1 MASPLASI
9 DNNTMGDSITLTK
22 QNNTILTLST
32 KEKYTSKNIELTLS
46 VRGISG
52 TLGGSASAGKATA
65 AISNVNSMAT
75 ITTLTGLTAGTDYW
89 TVKATAT
96 STAGSYTPKYTVNTS
111 GWLNSTVSGSAQ
123 TVSVTADSTGKSIYI
138 PKASMTIGGT
148 NTVSPTASVA
158 GTTNVVYMNT
168 TNNGIAVTA
177 TGGGTASVTATATTN
192 QAGYAP
198 ASTQL
203 GSKALNASSKT
214 TTATQYIY
222 KIAVPKDKPFQLEM
236 TADTALDSTSD
247 LTLTNNAFRRIIGT
261 NAGVLYARHNI
272 SEKGTLYVRAYNETS
287 DQTIIADGAWVTT
300 AVSGAGTFYGKV
312 TVSAGT
318 ITNNTS
324 GGTSSGTIN
333 RGKQIKIGKGFYAS
347 DAYYT
352 AQSNSGT
359 ISITASGNTNVDGY
373 ATASVAASTITN
385 NTTLASGA
393 SSSGTINRGKY
404 IKIGKG
410 FVNNDTY
417 YVAQANSGTLSITTS
432 HNAQT
437 NVSCDGYANVNAS
450 GINVPNSKTF
460 QVKVPNGTGTITFNF
475 SVDANGNVLVT

>member
-9 DNNTMGDSITLTK
+9 NDNTMGDSITLNQ
-22 QNNTILTLST
+22 QNDTILTLTT
-32 KEKYTSKNIELTLS
+32 KGKYTPKNIELTLN

-65 AISNVNSMAT
+65 AISNVNKMET

-148 NTVSPTASVA
+148 NTVSPTASVT
-158 GTTNVVYMNT
+158 GTTNVVYMNS

-214 TTATQYIY
+214 TTDTQYIY

-236 TADTALDSTSD
+236 TADTALDSTSS
-247 LTLTNNAFRRIIGT
+247 LTLTNNAFRRINST
-261 NAGVLYARHNI
+261 NAGVLYAQHTT
-272 SEKGTLYVRAYNETS
+272 SGKGTLYARAYNET
-287 DQTIIADGAWVTT
+287 DYQTIIENGTWFTT
-300 AVSGAGTFYGKV
+300 AVSSAGTFYGKV
-312 TVSAGT
+312 TVSA
-318 ITNNTS
+318 
-324 GGTSSGTIN
+324 
-333 RGKQIKIGKGFYAS
+333 
-347 DAYYT
+347 
-352 AQSNSGT
+352 
-359 ISITASGNTNVDGY
+359 
-373 ATASVAASTITN
+373 STITN
-385 NTTLASGA
+385 NTTLPDGST
-393 SSSGTINRGKY
+393 SSGTLNRGKY
-404 IKIGKG
+404 LKIGKG
-410 FVNNDTY
+410 YVKNDTY
-417 YVAQANSGTLSITTS
+417 YLAQSNSGTLNITIS

-437 NVSCDGYANVNAS
+437 NVSCNGYANVNS
-450 GINVPNSKTF
+450 QGINIPNSKAF
-460 QVKVPNGTGTITFNF
+460 QVKVPNGTDFITFNF
-475 SVDANGNVLVT
+475 TVDANGNVLVT